1 MTICTCWRPLVIT
14 VRGFNFFHCGLN
26 FIIITQQKR
35 RATMLGEEK
44 ITTSNHRIERADI
57 YNERT
62 DTCSYRHF

>member
-1 MTICTCWRPLVIT
+1 
-14 VRGFNFFHCGLN
+14 
-26 FIIITQQKR
+26 
-35 RATMLGEEK
+35 MLGEEK